1 MMSAERMILVWT
13 QSQHSW
19 VYTEHVE
26 DDADST
32 PKLRG
37 RPATGQTPK
46 RYIRA
51 GHIWD
56 EAAEV
61 AAERN
66 ETMTALVVRAIE
78 REVKRL
84 RRHTNDAAAE

>member
-1 MMSAERMILVWT
+1 MIIVWT
-13 QSQHSW
+13 LSRDSW
-19 VYTEHVE
+19 VYTRHVD
-26 DDADST
+26 DDAEST
-32 PKLRG
+32 PRRG

-56 EAAEV
+56 EAAEL
-61 AAERN
+61 AAQRQ

-78 REVKRL
+78 REVRRLKR
-84 RRHTNDAAAE
+84 AADPA

>member
-1 MMSAERMILVWT
+1 MILGWT
-13 QSQHSW
+13 LGRVSW
-19 VYTEHVE
+19 VYTENV
-26 DDADST
+26 DDAEST
-32 PKLRG
+32 PKRG

-56 EAAEV
+56 EAAEL

-78 REVKRL
+78 REVRRL
-84 RRHTNDAAAE
+84 RRAAE